1 MSDDFMQKEFELD
14 RDSAFLLGELVKLK
28 YPWDVA
34 KRLFPDLDGVE
45 LGG

>member
-1 MSDDFMQKEFELD
+1 MSDDFMEKEFEPD
-14 RDSAFLLGELVKLK
+14 RDGAFLVGELVKLK

-34 KRLFPDLDGVE
+34 KRLFPDLDRVE